1 MTTAL
6 DLDLKKLRSR
16 AFDTEEW
23 AEGVLRRYHA
33 RKGLFTR
40 GHGEN
45 GGKPVWEIWACN
57 ASNYKPIVQKYGLTL
72 GLRLPAQT
80 GHQEPLRTELPI
92 ASHWCP
98 FPQRHKSFWR
108 AFT

>member
-16 AFDTEEW
+16 AFDREEW
-23 AEGVLRRYHA
+23 AEGGFRRYHA
-33 RKGLFTR
+33 RKGLFAR

-57 ASNYKPIVQKYGLTL
+57 AFNYKPIVQKYGLTL
-72 GLRLPAQT
+72 GLTSLPDCAV
-80 GHQEPLRTELPI
+80 L
-92 ASHWCP
+92 
-98 FPQRHKSFWR
+98 HKSS
-108 AFT
+108 ASSGLIGGSMGHVL